1 MTNIY
6 IMSVAFIMNC
16 SMVIMT
22 PCNTFVTDTD
32 TEFTD
37 IQFYKIQL
45 DHFQFYKIQF
55 DHIQF

>member
-1 MTNIY
+1 
-6 IMSVAFIMNC
+6 
-16 SMVIMT
+16 MT
-22 PCNTFVTDTD
+22 PCNTFITDTD
-32 TEFTD
+32 STD